1 MSESHQTLTPKKI
14 LILEDDLALASQIR
28 VALEQEGFQVFL
40 VRDAD
45 AAIEV
50 LENDDMQLVIADMM
64 IRKSDG
70 TYDPKGGLTVL
81 THVNLNMALKPPVVT
96 ITGAAPETALVLIS
110 NSMGAAMSFSKP
122 IKMPEFIE
130 SVNQIMKARS

>member
-14 LILEDDLALASQIR
+14 LILEDDLALAVQIR
-28 VALEQEGFQVFL
+28 VALEQEGFQIFL

-50 LENDDMQLVIADMM
+50 LKNDDMQLVIADMM
-64 IRKSDG
+64 IRKLDG

-81 THVNLNMALKPPVVT
+81 THINLTMALKPPVVT
-96 ITGAAPETALVLIS
+96 ITGAAPETALVPIS
-110 NSMGAAMSFSKP
+110 RSMGAEMSFSKP
-122 IKMPEFIE
+122 INMPEFIE
-130 SVNQIMKARS
+130 CVNKIIKARS